1 MTTNC
6 DQFINKSLLVLTPA
20 YPNESGSYIGN
31 SFVKNQVDELKK
43 YFKEIIVISPVL
55 FSFKQYPKDKLC
67 NNYNYENVR
76 VYYPRS
82 FYMPILY
89 FRKVLIDNRL
99 QIVENLIKKENISFD
114 IIHAHFTWPSG
125 YIGVKLKSKY
135 NVPVVITLHA
145 NSERFYQ
152 EVDMNYP
159 L

>member
-76 VYYPRS
+76 VYYHS

-99 QIVENLIKKENISFD
+99 QIVENLIKKRIFLLILFMLILHGHPD
-114 IIHAHFTWPSG
+114 I
-125 YIGVKLKSKY
+125 LEL
-135 NVPVVITLHA
+135 N
-145 NSERFYQ
+145 
-152 EVDMNYP
+152 
-159 L
+159 